1 MQERCLA
8 GAGERVGERRARPLS
23 TVRQPMMR
31 LGAEAARM
39 VVTLLEGGTLETS
52 QLVLPTRLI
61 PRATTAPPRR

>member
-1 MQERCLA
+1 
-8 GAGERVGERRARPLS
+8 
-23 TVRQPMMR
+23 MMR